1 MRSGNRYCASECR
14 LSLVVAPALTSR
26 HTHHLRLPDGL
37 RAVLH
42 RAIKA
47 AGRRK
52 ALVSQCLPIQVAA
65 LDGKATALPKLNH
78 PPVQNHME
86 KQVVRFDMAQL
97 SASQADRP
105 CIPLTGCI

>member
-1 MRSGNRYCASECR
+1 MRRRPGLPRRLANTAARDALCR
-14 LSLVVAPALTSR
+14 V
-26 HTHHLRLPDGL
+26 LPDGL

-86 KQVVRFDMAQL
+86 GQVVPFGMAQL
-97 SASQADRP
+97 SASQADQV